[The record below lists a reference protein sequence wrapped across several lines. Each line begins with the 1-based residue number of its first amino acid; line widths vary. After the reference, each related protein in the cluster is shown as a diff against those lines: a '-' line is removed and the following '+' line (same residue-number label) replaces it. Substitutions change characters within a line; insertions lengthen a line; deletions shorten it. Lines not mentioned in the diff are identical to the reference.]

1 MPGTESI
8 CLSNQI
14 AEREL
19 LLESEEGRISTLC
32 SNPESENNQNS
43 TGISFVASGEA
54 QIVGEKDESKYAPLS
69 SYCDDKGA
77 YSSMVC
83 LMDPFCH
90 APLRL
95 PRALHQHFPAD
106 RSSTVVLLRHG
117 SKAWPVETVNHEFH
131 KGWDDFRKANELE
144 VNHKLTLACECKWI
158 FHTIM
163 FDRCGWELYL
173 DDLSL
178 DAAVKVPEKPSFF
191 FAAFKARKRRVI
203 VIIFLAESLHPS
215 PLRQSLHPSPLR
227 QPLLLQ
233 KQLFLI
239 CEYLIEFLI
248 ALRILGKSSHGT
260 CGRGYLWRVAPNRYG
275 TARDALYMELWHACA
290 GPLVTLPRE
299 GERAYYFPEGHMEQA
314 DPETDEVYAQ
324 ITLLPKADQ
333 TEITSPDSPLPEPQ
347 SCNVHSFCKT
357 LTTSDTSTHG
367 GFSVLW
373 RHADDCLPP
382 LDMSQQPPW
391 QELVAI
397 DLRGNEW
404 HFRHIFREHMQMD
417 SFGAVDASMLL
428 SRRRGSK
435 INVFEEEF
443 KNNGRQGP
451 AMAACSKDYNSSSW
465 PWGIYY
471 CNHQFSLH
479 RPVYSYL
486 HMLVVRRLLCSARP
500 VTIQTSVNPTASDQ
514 DLQQAQLS
522 YGSLLKGLQLF
533 LLAMG
538 HLLTSTLLTELMQ
551 KLFAQFLASMD
562 YLPEVALVSPTQACH
577 YVFCVTFSFGL
588 RFAGTKNGD
597 AQELLYDYAIY
608 FLNEV
613 QPPQFAAEVTAVILL
628 QLKIVH
634 VCGPRYW
641 PQVIELVLEGK
652 NYVSCSL
659 RFIREG
665 AVDTPA
671 YGCIMLINGF
681 DGDFQEFYLQVLFEC
696 VSKDRPALLQV
707 RNLFGRVG
715 RTKERYYEGNF
726 QLKLLRNLT
735 AYEKISC
742 AILPDAHKH
751 ITRPPA
757 AVAFPKKV
765 KFSGVSWT
773 HDGKGFFIAATQL
786 PSKDGENV
794 DAGTETNVNLNQEV
808 YYHFLGTNQSEDI
821 LCWRDPD
828 NPKYT
833 HGASVTDDGKYL
845 LLTIAE
851 SCEPVNKV
859 YYCDMSALSNGLEG
873 HRGRKDLL
881 PFVKLID
888 NFDADY
894 DVIANDDTL
903 FTFQTNK
910 DAPKY
915 KLVRVDL
922 KEPSTWREILQE
934 AEKDVLESAVAVNDN
949 QVLVSYLSN
958 VKREDIIAFIGF
970 TSFLSPGIMYQ
981 CNLDTGIP
989 DMKIFREIV
998 VPEFDRTGFNVN
1010 QVFIPTKDGTQ
1021 IPMFIAA
1028 RKDILLDGSHPC
1040 LLYAYGGFNI
1050 SITPSFSVSRIVLT
1064 KHLDTIF
1071 CRANIRGGGEYGEEW
1086 HKAGSLAKKQ
1096 NCFDDFI
1103 SAAEFLVSAGYT
1115 QSRKL
1120 CIEGGS
1126 NGGLLIGACINQR
1139 PDLFGCALAHVGVMD
1154 IGFTSL
1160 P

>member
-1 MPGTESI
+1 MLAS
-8 CLSNQI
+8 
-14 AEREL
+14 A
-19 LLESEEGRISTLC
+19 
-32 SNPESENNQNS
+32 
-43 TGISFVASGEA
+43 ASG
-54 QIVGEKDESKYAPLS
+54 PLKVLRTSTSACRS
-69 SYCDDKGA
+69 SYGQ
-77 YSSMVC
+77 VEVV
-83 LMDPFCH
+83 
-90 APLRL
+90 
-95 PRALHQHFPAD
+95 ALVPPKTQSKSRCIALF
-106 RSSTVVLLRHG
+106 RTLGVRHLYRTG
-117 SKAWPVETVNHEFH
+117 FQS
-131 KGWDDFRKANELE
+131 
-144 VNHKLTLACECKWI
+144 LA
-158 FHTIM
+158 
-163 FDRCGWELYL
+163 LQ
-173 DDLSL
+173 SL
-178 DAAVKVPEKPSFF
+178 DPTEG
-191 FAAFKARKRRVI
+191 
-203 VIIFLAESLHPS
+203 E
-215 PLRQSLHPSPLR
+215 
-227 QPLLLQ
+227 
-233 KQLFLI
+233 
-239 CEYLIEFLI
+239 
-248 ALRILGKSSHGT
+248 LGK
-260 CGRGYLWRVAPNRYG
+260 
-275 TARDALYMELWHACA
+275 
-290 GPLVTLPRE
+290 
-299 GERAYYFPEGHMEQA
+299 
-314 DPETDEVYAQ
+314 
-324 ITLLPKADQ
+324 
-333 TEITSPDSPLPEPQ
+333 
-347 SCNVHSFCKT
+347 
-357 LTTSDTSTHG
+357 
-367 GFSVLW
+367 
-373 RHADDCLPP
+373 
-382 LDMSQQPPW
+382 
-391 QELVAI
+391 
-397 DLRGNEW
+397 
-404 HFRHIFREHMQMD
+404 
-417 SFGAVDASMLL
+417 
-428 SRRRGSK
+428 
-435 INVFEEEF
+435 
-443 KNNGRQGP
+443 
-451 AMAACSKDYNSSSW
+451 
-465 PWGIYY
+465 
-471 CNHQFSLH
+471 FSLH

-538 HLLTSTLLTELMQ
+538 HLLTSTRSAEACVSWSFACPTKLRNILEL
-551 KLFAQFLASMD
+551 KSW
-562 YLPEVALVSPTQACH
+562 PEFHNAVAAGSH
-577 YVFCVTFSFGL
+577 SGL

-641 PQVIELVLEGK
+641 PQVIELVLEDKPWWSTRDKIDPFNSGVLYIK
-652 NYVSCSL
+652 RKVGSCSYVDDPVGCQSLLSRAMHKVFGLTSL
-659 RFIREG
+659 RACTPSTNDCVGAGAVTIDQLVSTFSSDPSLIAFAQLCCDPSWNSRQVRKSLVLLEG

-696 VSKDRPALLQV
+696 VSKDRPALLQ
-707 RNLFGRVG
+707 VG

-1086 HKAGSLAKKQ
+1086 HKASSLAKKQ

-1154 IGFTSL
+1154 IGHAWTSDFGCSEKEEFHWLIKLTSQVVLLAAMIVMENPKNGSGLFVDFPEDPSGRFDDFDHFVKSNFDICKWIGWLLVLAQVWEAALQAAKDEEAIKPRQCEDLNNLVQESSNTEFARLEELKRQIENFNSSRSSNSVPYEHYL
-1160 P
+1160 PPEKLERLFAVSIKLLTENANLIKESYLDHYVRDFPGISKKFKMRMSFSVKIPPTLFRWLENCLQYGYNFSDSKDLPPLLRKDEGSVLSWAQKIIAFYSLLCGAKHSGKNLPSGVFCNSATGSSCNFEELAVLAMVGERFGLPVYHFLCDMFQSLTPPSLDPTEGELGE